1 MDSKPEIDKT
11 LTFDE
16 IKSILESSDFD
27 KLISQRESGVFEAKQ
42 RQPYDLP
49 KRKAIIELIKD
60 VASFANSNGGY
71 IVCGL
76 STEKPAN
83 SPHDYI
89 KALDLMHKDDF
100 YDEKQIIGVILA
112 NVYPRLDIK
121 VEWYPSSNDK
131 ALGLGAIIVSPQDEG
146 KKYFIVKIT
155 EVEGEA
161 TRDFFG
167 IPIRTDD
174 DITWLTVQ
182 ELHKLSKRS
191 PNSLQEFHQSL
202 SNQID
207 EVKGIISEITVMPAI
222 DIDSIPAKI
231 EETIY
236 GNKQ

>member
-1 MDSKPEIDKT
+1 MSNLTNKDET
-11 LTFDE
+11 LTFEE
-16 IKSILESSDFD
+16 IAEILKNSDFD

-42 RQPYDLP
+42 KHPYDLP

-60 VASFANSNGGY
+60 VVSFANGGGGY
-71 IVCGL
+71 IICGL
-76 STEKPAN
+76 STEKRAN
-83 SPHDYI
+83 SPHDYVT
-89 KALDLMHKDDF
+89 ALDLMSKIDF
-100 YDEKQIIGVILA
+100 YDGKQINGIIIT

-121 VEWYPSSNDK
+121 VDWCASSGD
-131 ALGLGAIIVSPQDEG
+131 ASLGLGVISILPQDEG
-146 KKYFIVKIT
+146 KKYFIIKIT
-155 EVEGEA
+155 KVESES
-161 TRDFFG
+161 TKEFFG

-202 SNQID
+202 SNQMD
-207 EVKGIISEITVMPAI
+207 EVKEKISIITLVPAI

>member
-1 MDSKPEIDKT
+1 MDSKPKIDET
-11 LTFDE
+11 LTLEE
-16 IKSILESSDFD
+16 IASILENGNFD

-60 VASFANSNGGY
+60 VASLANSNGGY

-76 STEKPAN
+76 STEKKPN
-83 SPHDYI
+83 YPHDYV
-89 KALDLMHKDDF
+89 KSLDLMPKDDF
-100 YDEKQIIGVILA
+100 YDEKQITGIILA
-112 NVYPRLDIK
+112 NIYPRLDIK
-121 VEWYPSSNDK
+121 VEWHPSNNDK
-131 ALGLGAIIVSPQDEG
+131 DLGLGVMNVPPQDEG

-161 TRDFFG
+161 TREFFG
-167 IPIRTDD
+167 IPVKTDD

-202 SNQID
+202 SNQLD
-207 EVKGIISEITVMPAI
+207 EVKGMITTITTMPST
-222 DIDSIPAKI
+222 DIDSIPDKI

-236 GNKQ
+236 GDK